1 MWGPVPPDLIAR
13 LAEARRIVVM
23 TGSGASA
30 ESGVPTFREAQTG
43 LWARFRPDELAT
55 AEAFAAN
62 PERVWNWY
70 AWRRE
75 LVARA
80 EPNAGH
86 HALAAIER
94 LCDDF
99 TLITQNVDG
108 LHQRAGSKDPIEF
121 HGNIGRTLCFEERKP
136 VTGWEHQEQV
146 PPRCPDCGAWL
157 RPGVVWFGEAIPP
170 EALSRSQT
178 ACAEAEVFLSVG
190 TSSLVYP
197 AADLAETAL
206 RAGAVVVEVN
216 VNETPLSSLADYCLK
231 GPSGQVLP
239 ALVSCLP
246 GIQSTFG

>member
-1 MWGPVPPDLIAR
+1 MWGPVPTDLVTR

-43 LWARFRPDELAT
+43 LWARFRPEELAT
-55 AEAFAAN
+55 PEAFMAN

-86 HALAAIER
+86 YALAAMER
-94 LCDDF
+94 HYDEF
-99 TLITQNVDG
+99 ALITQNVDG
-108 LHQRAGSKDPIEF
+108 LHQRAGSRDPIEF
-121 HGNIGRTLCFEERKP
+121 HGNIDRTLCFDERKP
-136 VTGWEHQEQV
+136 VTDWEHQEDV

-170 EALSRSQT
+170 EALRRSQA
-178 ACAEAEVFLSVG
+178 ACAEADVFFSVG

-216 VNETPLSSLADYCLK
+216 VNDTPLSSLADYCLK
-231 GPSGQVLP
+231 GPSGDVLP
-239 ALVSCLP
+239 AIARAVGVGSHVH
-246 GIQSTFG
+246 